1 MSVGLLIITH
11 NDLGRVLLDATVGML
26 GTQPIPV
33 ELLGITSD
41 KDPDAMLDYAH
52 KLVDEVDD
60 GDGVLVLT
68 DLFGST
74 PSNIASALQRNHHVQ
89 VIAGISLPMLLRV
102 MNYPKLSLPE
112 LAEKALSGGHDGVL
126 VCKDLR
132 KDPSQ
137 L

>member
-11 NDLGRVLLDATVGML
+11 DDVGRVLLDATVGML
-26 GTQPIPV
+26 GSQPIPTA
-33 ELLGITSD
+33 LLAVSAD

-52 KLVDEVDD
+52 QLASEVDS

-89 VIAGISLPMLLRV
+89 VIAGLSLPMLLRV
-102 MNYPKLSLPE
+102 MNYPKLSLME

-126 VCKDLR
+126 MCKDPR
-132 KDPSQ
+132 
-137 L
+137 

>member
-11 NDLGRVLLDATVGML
+11 DDVGRVLLDATVGML
-26 GTQPIPV
+26 GSQPIPAA
-33 ELLGITSD
+33 LLAVSAD

-52 KLVDEVDD
+52 QLASEVDN

-89 VIAGISLPMLLRV
+89 VIAGLSLPMLLRV
-102 MNYPKLSLPE
+102 MNYPKLSLME

-126 VCKDLR
+126 MCKDLR
-132 KDPSQ
+132 
-137 L
+137 